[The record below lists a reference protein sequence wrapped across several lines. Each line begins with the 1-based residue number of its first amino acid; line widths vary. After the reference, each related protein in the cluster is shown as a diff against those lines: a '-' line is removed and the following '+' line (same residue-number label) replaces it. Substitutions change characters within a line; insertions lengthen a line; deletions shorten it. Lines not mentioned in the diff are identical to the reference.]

1 MKGGDESLMEER
13 KKKKI
18 NAQCELRAE
27 GNKCK
32 SLQTDSSG
40 HEITP
45 EAKRFLH
52 TDLLLDQEI

>member
-1 MKGGDESLMEER
+1 MKGSDESLMEER
-13 KKKKI
+13 KKKI

-45 EAKRFLH
+45 EAKRFLR